1 MSPTSDA
8 MDWISTPESS
18 SIAAFAY
25 EAEDLTLF
33 VRFKTGKTYRY
44 AGVPSSVFAAFSRA
58 DSKGTFFN
66 AQIQGRFPYSQ
77 V

>member
-1 MSPTSDA
+1 MRQPL
-8 MDWISTPESS
+8 DWIGTPESS

-33 VRFKTGKTYRY
+33 VRFKTGRTYRY
-44 AGVPSSVFAAFSRA
+44 SGVPASVFSAFSRA

-66 AQIQGRFPYSQ
+66 AQIQGRYSYSQ
-77 V
+77 I

>member
-1 MSPTSDA
+1 
-8 MDWISTPESS
+8 MDWISTPDSS

-25 EAEDLTLF
+25 EAEDMTLY
-33 VRFKTGKTYRY
+33 VRFKNGRTYRY
-44 AGVPSSVFAAFSRA
+44 AGVPSSVFSALSRA

-77 V
+77 I

>member
-1 MSPTSDA
+1 

-25 EAEDLTLF
+25 EAEDMTLF
-33 VRFKTGKTYRY
+33 VRFKNGRTYRY
-44 AGVPSSVFAAFSRA
+44 SGVPSSVFSAFSHA

-77 V
+77 I